1 MIKDLPECQT
11 HSYGDGCGE
20 KAHNAPKEDC
30 GCVEIGTGKIPKYC
44 PKHLKENL
52 DPMPSSPN
60 KTIEVSKE
68 IYGDKEWMS
77 DFVFVMESLGAA
89 RPTKEPEKWEQ
100 LLVLIEVKKRESHA
114 AGVEEFRKKAIEAV
128 TTVFKEI
135 SDLNIDGD
143 EKYWKVEAFGYAP
156 HDMEASK
163 DKFFPKEV
171 KGKLLAALNKLTP

>member
-1 MIKDLPECQT
+1 LRPR
-11 HSYGDGCGE
+11 
-20 KAHNAPKEDC
+20 
-30 GCVEIGTGKIPKYC
+30 
-44 PKHLKENL
+44 KENK
-52 DPMPSSPN
+52 DPVPSSPN
-60 KTIEVSKE
+60 KTIE
-68 IYGDKEWMS
+68 DKSAWRKTLEQDYMDDVINFDAYS
-77 DFVFVMESLGAA
+77 DA
-89 RPTKEPEKWEQ
+89 
-100 LLVLIEVKKRESHA
+100 LIAHAHA
-114 AGVEEFRKKAIEAV
+114 AGMEEFRKKAIEAV